1 MGKHSSQVQII
12 TTKSFYI
19 SSLLFLV
26 HPSQQTRHCLRCEAE
41 VRRVTSGEW
50 TAVDTA
56 DVGDGRV
63 TDRSVVTLLL
73 LTLMT
78 VVTSE
83 QQQIGEGVRGEGGRL
98 GTRSKKLYLF
108 RVGFWH

>member
-1 MGKHSSQVQII
+1 MIQ
-12 TTKSFYI
+12 
-19 SSLLFLV
+19 
-26 HPSQQTRHCLRCEAE
+26 
-41 VRRVTSGEW
+41 RVTSGEW

-83 QQQIGEGVRGEGGRL
+83 QQQIGEG
-98 GTRSKKLYLF
+98 
-108 RVGFWH
+108 